1 MAIRGAHAVSLA
13 EGNTAGGVMR
23 EPSAD
28 PAWSENQGM
37 YGTSMRENRE
47 SPCPP
52 VRAGLRAGRPGN
64 AKAVIPG

>member
-13 EGNTAGGVMR
+13 EGNTVGGAMR
-23 EPSAD
+23 ESPAD
-28 PAWSENQGM
+28 PARSENQGM

-52 VRAGLRAGRPGN
+52 AWLITGRAAQGTLRR
-64 AKAVIPG
+64 

>member
-13 EGNTAGGVMR
+13 EGNTAGDVMR

-28 PAWSENQGM
+28 PARSENQGM

-47 SPCPP
+47 SPRPP
-52 VRAGLRAGRPGN
+52 AWLITGAGRSGN
-64 AKAVIPG
+64 AEAVILG

>member
-23 EPSAD
+23 EP
-28 PAWSENQGM
+28 PAGPARSENQGM

-52 VRAGLRAGRPGN
+52 AWLITGRAAQGTPRR
-64 AKAVIPG
+64 

>member
-23 EPSAD
+23 EPPAD
-28 PAWSENQGM
+28 PARSENQGM

-47 SPCPP
+47 VPHLPAR
-52 VRAGLRAGRPGN
+52 VITGRAAQGTPRR
-64 AKAVIPG
+64 

>member
-1 MAIRGAHAVSLA
+1 MA

-23 EPSAD
+23 ESPAD
-28 PAWSENQGM
+28 PARSENQGM

-52 VRAGLRAGRPGN
+52 AWLITWRTAQGTPRR
-64 AKAVIPG
+64 